1 MYSIRVVLDRTS
13 SDLDCALRHLDPD
26 VFYPSADSIVPD
38 LPVHTNTNSHNSRS
52 SSQRSLTQLLSD
64 IQACR
69 WKFFR
74 PRPLQ
79 ENVRGEDKKGTP
91 LVEKGGATLLSNSV
105 SGEISDLNRIQK
117 VNQLNC
123 NFQFIPAF
131 FNKSSLTVTWLA
143 CWIWLVLHWSDV
155 AHFTVENPKNTLFDC
170 FPRLHDILNP
180 FKNHNQA

>member
-26 VFYPSADSIVPD
+26 VFYPSADSFVPD

-79 ENVRGEDKKGTP
+79 ENIRGEDKKGTP
-91 LVEKGGATLLSNSV
+91 QVEKGGVTLLSNNV

-123 NFQFIPAF
+123 NFQFIPGF
-131 FNKSSLTVTWLA
+131 FNKSSLTVF
-143 CWIWLVLHWSDV
+143 CDV
-155 AHFTVENPKNTLFDC
+155 ACLLILVSSALIWYMIVPYALGLSRFVDFS
-170 FPRLHDILNP
+170 RLVD
-180 FKNHNQA
+180 F